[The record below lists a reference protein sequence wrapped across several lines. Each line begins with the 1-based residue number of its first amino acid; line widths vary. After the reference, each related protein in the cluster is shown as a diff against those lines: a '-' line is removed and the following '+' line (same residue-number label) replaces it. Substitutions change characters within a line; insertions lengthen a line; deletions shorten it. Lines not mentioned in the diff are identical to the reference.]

1 MAVSVELPNLGREMS
16 GGLVAEWYLPDGTP
30 VAQGEAVCRVE
41 CSFIAYEVEAEQAGL
56 LRIRRPAGSI
66 ERPGVVL
73 GVILEPGEAMPPD
86 QPAPRNGP
94 IAEEIDEAPVAPA
107 EPEPTVERPEEPRFD
122 EEDGVEED
130 ESEEDGEAET
140 EPAQQPVVVP
150 FPRRFAQMA
159 APAWDVA
166 PGDAVEFTTSLFGSQ
181 PDEVTEGLPEAGGT
195 IPGLPL
201 WEPEDARAGAAAY
214 PASAEERFQRI
225 ADEAEASA
233 QVLTIAVEIDM
244 SEAAKMTAV
253 CEREWRKHGV
263 VPRIE
268 DAAFRAI
275 ATALEGT
282 VEAGGAGGMLIA
294 EAATDISCAVSDPA
308 ARTLREAAVV
318 RNTGGDAPFEQANW
332 VLASLASLGVSAATP
347 RLDGGRSAAFAL
359 GATRRDGLASLTMAY
374 DSGKWSEGSAGRLLA
389 RVRDLLEAPY
399 GMLV

>member
-1 MAVSVELPNLGREMS
+1 MAVSVELPNLGRDMG

-41 CSFIAYEVEAEQAGL
+41 CAFIAYEVEAEQAGL

-86 QPAPRNGP
+86 EPASRNAP
-94 IAEEIDEAPVAPA
+94 PSEELAEAPVAPA
-107 EPEPTVERPEEPRFD
+107 EPETTVEQPGEPLF
-122 EEDGVEED
+122 VEEAV
-130 ESEEDGEAET
+130 SEEDGEAEL
-140 EPAQQPVVVP
+140 EHAQPVVVP

-166 PGDAVEFTTSLFGSQ
+166 PGDAVEFTTSLFGGE

-253 CEREWRKHGV
+253 CEREWQKHGV
-263 VPRIE
+263 FPRIE

-275 ATALEGT
+275 AIALGAT

-294 EAATDISCAVSDPA
+294 EAVTDVSCGISDPA
-308 ARTLREAAVV
+308 ARTLREAAGV
-318 RNTGGDAPFEQANW
+318 RHTGGDAPFEQANW
-332 VLASLASLGVSAATP
+332 VLVSLASLGVSAATP

-374 DSGKWSEGSAGRLLA
+374 DSGRWSEGSAGRLLA
-389 RVRDLLEAPY
+389 RVRELLEAPY